1 MIQDHDGNVTWEYSG
16 PKGRQMHQAEQDELF
31 ASIRAGKPVNNGDV
45 MSKSTMLAILGRLAS
60 YTGKKITWEQATNLA
75 EDLSPPRY
83 DWDVAVE
90 VPPIARPGVSTLS

>member
-1 MIQDHDGNVTWEYSG
+1 
-16 PKGRQMHQAEQDELF
+16 
-31 ASIRAGKPVNNGDV
+31 

-75 EDLSPPRY
+75 KDLSLPRY